1 MRKTAKKTAVLSLV
15 WAQVA
20 VAGALMADETGSPH
34 QSSPL
39 EPDAANT
46 AYADETKR
54 QHDPSFIIPQTPA
67 ETPYIVTSKTAT
79 AQDDKVIRTSGRH
92 KVSDLAEEFNT
103 TASIRGLCI
112 AAAAEELLEKI
123 QTSENMSKND
133 AALLIVKSLTSEQIR
148 ALPLKSKTA
157 LIGAIDDQ
165 TMDGEKFAALKK
177 LYTNTVEDP
186 SFALW
191 DAERQLELAK
201 TVRDN
206 PVLQHARQNWQN
218 MDQIEQITAMRVAAD
233 LTIQTY
239 GADIGAKTVPLY
251 FMQYKNENIY
261 GMYLPKA
268 RTMFLNLKSPKIPES
283 FDETVSVTIHE
294 ALHAYHHQLIDKLD
308 NGTLDQNHPTYKYA
322 QIMQQSYDRYIA
334 ADKDYVAYMSN
345 PTERH
350 AWEITYIGRYAG
362 MGPAQS
368 LQRPESD
375 VRMAR
380 LIKEHFEKRR
390 DALQDK
396 AVNDNLSCG
405 PVGLRIPRANP

>member
-1 MRKTAKKTAVLSLV
+1 M
-15 WAQVA
+15 
-20 VAGALMADETGSPH
+20 
-34 QSSPL
+34 
-39 EPDAANT
+39 
-46 AYADETKR
+46 
-54 QHDPSFIIPQTPA
+54 
-67 ETPYIVTSKTAT
+67 TSKKEA
-79 AQDDKVIRTSGRH
+79 APEDKVIRTTGRH

-103 TASIRGLCI
+103 TVSIRGLCI
-112 AAAAEELLEKI
+112 AAAADELLEKI
-123 QTSENMSKND
+123 QKNENMSKND
-133 AALLIVKSLTSEQIR
+133 AALLIVKSLTAEQIR
-148 ALPLKSKTA
+148 ALPLKSKTD
-157 LIGAIDDQ
+157 LIGAIDAQ

-177 LYTNTVEDP
+177 LYTNTMEDP

-201 TVRDN
+201 AVRDN

-218 MDQIEQITAMRVAAD
+218 MDLMEQITAMRVAAD

-251 FMQYKNENIY
+251 FMQYSNEDIY
-261 GMYLPKA
+261 GMYLPRA

-308 NGTLDQNHPTYKYA
+308 NGTLDQNHPSYKYA
-322 QIMQQSYDRYIA
+322 QIMQKSYDRYIV

-362 MGPAQS
+362 MGSSQS

-390 DALQDK
+390 DALKDN

-405 PVGLRIPRANP
+405 PVNLRIPRVNP